1 MLNALPIV
9 GDETAEFAA
18 DIMEGVKGRGP
29 GRVGI
34 VDVPP
39 RGGGADVGRSIAGAE
54 FIVLCISAVA
64 S

>member
-1 MLNALPIV
+1 MAA
-9 GDETAEFAA
+9 GDETVEFAA
-18 DIMEGVKGRGP
+18 DIVEGMKGRGP
-29 GRVGI
+29 GRVEN

-39 RGGGADVGRSIAGAE
+39 RGGGADVGRSIPGAE